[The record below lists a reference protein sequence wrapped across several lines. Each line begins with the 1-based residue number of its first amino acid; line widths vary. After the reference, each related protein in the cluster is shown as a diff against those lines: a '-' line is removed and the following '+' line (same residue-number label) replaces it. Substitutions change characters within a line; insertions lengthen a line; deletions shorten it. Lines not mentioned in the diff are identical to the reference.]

1 MSTKDLFFWNP
12 FWQQHN
18 GMGLRVSS
26 CYSHMSHQYP
36 FMGTNKI
43 ILKTFHA
50 HLDVGALDSGIAL
63 SFVNLGHYFG
73 SPLNCPSL
81 LASCQLFW
89 FQTSSDELVSHI
101 VQANCLQFKTRVG
114 IEVIPPKTRHQ
125 FSFSCKKKQSFQWNI
140 IKTRFLQGSN
150 LIMHVMLPTWL
161 QRGWCINVYPAK
173 KNNSYSNGTCPPWN

>member
-26 CYSHMSHQYP
+26 CYSHMSHHYP

-114 IEVIPPKTRHQ
+114 IEVIPPKLGT
-125 FSFSCKKKQSFQWNI
+125 SFRFPVKKKQSFQ
-140 IKTRFLQGSN
+140 
-150 LIMHVMLPTWL
+150 
-161 QRGWCINVYPAK
+161 
-173 KNNSYSNGTCPPWN
+173 